1 MLYPIIVILC
11 YIIVTL
17 VKRTSLAKEWLP
29 LLSAGT
35 GALLAVIG
43 ACTMP
48 QLVTADSILN
58 AAFNGVI
65 SGLAATGGNQ
75 IIKQAVKL
83 FCKQHGL
90 DYHIVKSCLQTSETN
105 VHKSDSTQ
113 DIVCKLVSTNGTADN
128 KNK

>member
-1 MLYPIIVILC
+1 MLNPIIVILC

-48 QLVTADSILN
+48 QLVTADSIFT

-83 FCKQHGL
+83 FCKNHGL
-90 DYHIVKSCLQTSETN
+90 DYNALDQYLPGS
-105 VHKSDSTQ
+105 
-113 DIVCKLVSTNGTADN
+113 GTEEADAPPN
-128 KNK
+128 QKIGF